1 MQITMIYDS
10 VIHQIVHFKN
20 KENKTT
26 LFVVATFN
34 QIFNDIHLN
43 FKLIVFQWYNY
54 TYFRTNNAYF

>member
-20 KENKTT
+20 KENTTT

-54 TYFRTNNAYF
+54 TYFCTNNAYF